1 MTLPTRMSTTARRR
15 ICALIAAPLLGLLA
29 SCGGGGDN
37 NATGGTSIGLDA
49 SSKLAQTC
57 AAPRPSGTVDPFTG
71 RAYGD
76 IQGTGDDEKRFL
88 RSWIDETYLWYQ
100 DVRAL
105 PATTL
110 DASLYATPK
119 AYFAVLKSPLTTPSG
134 KAKDP
139 FHFTYDTP
147 TWVALAQSGVSFGY
161 GFEVALVSATVPRS
175 AIVAFTQP
183 GTTAATNG
191 IARGA
196 AILTVDGVDV
206 MSGTDTAT
214 INAGLFPKA
223 TGRHT
228 LLIRDFGASASRTVT
243 MDASAITEVPVQNV
257 KTLPAPNANVG
268 YMLFNDHIATSEA
281 QLAAA
286 VSQLKAAAITDLVL
300 DIRYNGGGYLD
311 IASDLAYMIAGP
323 ASTAGKFF
331 ERLSF
336 NDRNPFPAS
345 TTGFHATSQG
355 FSSALPA
362 GSPLPTL
369 NLARVYVLTSAD
381 TCSASEAIINGL
393 RGAGVAVNL
402 IGGTT
407 CGKPYGFYPRDNCNT
422 TYFSIQFQGVNNLGF
437 GDYADGFAPT
447 CPVADDFS
455 HALGDPAENQLEVAL
470 GLRNSG
476 TCTTP
481 IGVARKATVGDLQS
495 SPVLVRS
502 PFRENRIYLP
512 R

>member
-1 MTLPTRMSTTARRR
+1 MSSIFEPLR
-15 ICALIAAPLLGLLA
+15 ALIAVPLLGLLA
-29 SCGGGGDN
+29 SCGGGGSNDS
-37 NATGGTSIGLDA
+37 TLGGTSIGLAA
-49 SSKLAQTC
+49 SSTLAQVC
-57 AAPRPSGTVDPFTG
+57 AAPRSSNAVDPFTG
-71 RAYGD
+71 RNYGD
-76 IQGTGDDEKRFL
+76 IQGSSDDEKRFL
-88 RSWIDETYLWYQ
+88 RSWTDETYLWYQ

-105 PATTL
+105 PATTV

-134 KAKDP
+134 KPKDL

-147 TWVALAQSGVSFGY
+147 TWVALAQSGVSFSY

-175 AIVAFTQP
+175 AIVAFTQA
-183 GTTAATNG
+183 GTPAAANG

-206 MSGTDTAT
+206 ANGTDKAA

-223 TGRHT
+223 AGPHT
-228 LLIRDFGASASRTVT
+228 LVVRDLGAAASRTVT
-243 MDASAITEVPVQNV
+243 MNASAITQIPVQNV

-286 VSQLKAAAITDLVL
+286 IAQLKAAAVTDLVL
-300 DIRYNGGGYLD
+300 DVRYNGGGYLD
-311 IASDLAYMIAGP
+311 IASALAYMIAGP
-323 ASTAGKFF
+323 ANTAGKFF

-336 NDRNPFPAS
+336 NDRNPFNPS
-345 TTGFHATSQG
+345 TTDFHSTGGFGASRG
-355 FSSALPA
+355 MA
-362 GSPLPTL
+362 LPTL
-369 NLARVYVLTSAD
+369 GLSRVYVLTSAD

-393 RGAGVAVNL
+393 RGAGVVVHL

-422 TYFSIQFQGVNNLGF
+422 TYFAIQFQGVNNVGF

-447 CPVADDFS
+447 CSVTDDFS

-481 IGVARKATVGDLQS
+481 IGVAQKSSVGGALS

-502 PFRENRIYLP
+502 PFRENRIYRP
-512 R
+512 Q

>member
-1 MTLPTRMSTTARRR
+1 MSTHRSLRV
-15 ICALIAAPLLGLLA
+15 LLA
-29 SCGGGGDN
+29 VSALSLLSSCGGGGDN
-37 NATGGTSIGLDA
+37 STIGGTPIGLAA
-49 SSKLAQTC
+49 SSTLAQVC
-57 AAPRPSGTVDPFTG
+57 AAPRPSNAVDPFTG
-71 RAYGD
+71 RVYGD
-76 IQGTGDDEKRFL
+76 VQGTLADEKSFL
-88 RSWIDETYLWYQ
+88 RSWVDETYLWYQ

-105 PATTL
+105 PTSTL
-110 DASLYATPK
+110 DASVYATPK

-175 AIVAFTQP
+175 AIVAFTQA
-183 GTTAATNG
+183 GTTAADNG
-191 IARGA
+191 ITRGA

-206 MSGTDTAT
+206 ANGTDKAT

-223 TGRHT
+223 AGSHT
-228 LLIRDFGASASRTVT
+228 LVIRDFGAAASRTVT
-243 MDASAITEVPVQNV
+243 MNASALTEVPVQNV
-257 KTLPAPNANVG
+257 KTLPAPNASVG

-281 QLAAA
+281 QLATA

-323 ASTAGKFF
+323 TNTAGKFF

-355 FSSALPA
+355 FSSALPV

-393 RGAGVAVNL
+393 RGAGVVVNL

-422 TYFSIQFQGVNNLGF
+422 TYFSIQFQGVNNAGF
-437 GDYADGFAPT
+437 GDYPDGFAPT

-470 GLRNSG
+470 GLRNTG

-481 IGVARKATVGDLQS
+481 IGVARKASVGDLPS

-512 R
+512 H

>member
-1 MTLPTRMSTTARRR
+1 MSTPRSLRV
-15 ICALIAAPLLGLLA
+15 LLA
-29 SCGGGGDN
+29 VLALALLSSCGGGGGGD
-37 NATGGTSIGLDA
+37 GGTIGGTPIGLAA
-49 SSKLAQTC
+49 SSTLAQVC
-57 AAPRPSGTVDPFTG
+57 AAPRPSGAVDPFTG
-71 RAYGD
+71 RVYGD
-76 IQGTGDDEKRFL
+76 VQGTLADEKSFL
-88 RSWIDETYLWYQ
+88 RSWVDETYLWYQ
-100 DVRAL
+100 DVRAVS
-105 PATTL
+105 AATL
-110 DASLYATPK
+110 DATLYATPK
-119 AYFAVLKSPLTTPSG
+119 AYFAVLKSPLTTASG

-161 GFEVALVSATVPRS
+161 GFEVALVSATVPRI

-183 GTTAATNG
+183 GTPAATNG

-206 MSGTDTAT
+206 ANSTDTAT

-223 TGRHT
+223 AGSHT
-228 LLIRDFGASASRTVT
+228 LVIRDFGAAASRTVT
-243 MDASAITEVPVQNV
+243 MNASAITEAPVQNV
-257 KTLPAPNANVG
+257 KTLPAPNASVG

-281 QLAAA
+281 QLATA

-323 ASTAGKFF
+323 TNTAGKFF

-345 TTGFHATSQG
+345 TTGFHATSVG
-355 FSSALPA
+355 FTSALPA

-393 RGAGVAVNL
+393 RGAGVVVNL
-402 IGGTT
+402 VGSTT

-422 TYFSIQFQGVNNLGF
+422 TYFSIQFQGVNNAGF
-437 GDYADGFAPT
+437 GDYSDGFAPT
-447 CPVADDFS
+447 CAVADDFS

-470 GLRNSG
+470 GLRSTG

-481 IGVARKATVGDLQS
+481 IGVARKASVGDLPS

-512 R
+512 H